1 MESNFNDQKALEKA
15 RKRVKDLK
23 GFYDHLI
30 VFIVIHLLILAAVLY
45 FNGDLRFF
53 ITFTLL
59 GWGGIGLFIH
69 ALVVFKWNPFTSDDW
84 EQRKLKQ
91 FIEEQEKQ

>member
-59 GWGGIGLFIH
+59 GWGIGLFIH

-91 FIEEQEKQ
+91 FIEEQENQ